1 MHDKAANRRMSLNQK
16 MWQFHGESVCALV
29 TKLVESTNITD
40 FSVSRFDGSSLL
52 LIGSSDLSYYHEAE
66 VLFTDVFYIQLYTPC
81 LWSPRL
87 RYAKAEEVAQFP
99 HLEIDQGER
108 LFAISSYSH
117 EPRPIYFIGA
127 RDVEGRSMVFHYH
140 REDLQ
145 PGEEIWDRVKET

>member
-1 MHDKAANRRMSLNQK
+1 MSENQK
-16 MWQFHGESVCALV
+16 LWQFHGKSVFALM

-40 FSVSRFDGSSLL
+40 FSVSRFDGSTLL

-66 VLFTDVFYIQLYTPC
+66 VLFTDVFYLQLYTPC

-87 RYAKAEEVAQFP
+87 RYATAEEVARFP

-127 RDVEGRSMVFHYH
+127 RNVEARRCMAYHYN
-140 REDLQ
+140 RENLQ